1 MRAIAAFFKGILSL
15 AVDPWK
21 NEAARISDSFS
32 KSFINGLLEILL
44 FPLFLPFEILISFL
58 CILLYVFLVFAA
70 TVFFSA
76 LWVIKLPFCL
86 LFLHRFPRLFG

>member
-1 MRAIAAFFKGILSL
+1 MRAIAAFFKGVLSL
-15 AVDPWK
+15 AAEPWK
-21 NEAARISDSFS
+21 RGAARISDSFS
-32 KSFINGLLEILL
+32 KSFINGLVEI
-44 FPLFLPFEILISFL
+44 PLFLLFLPLEILISFL
-58 CILLYVFLVFAA
+58 FVLLYVFLVFAA